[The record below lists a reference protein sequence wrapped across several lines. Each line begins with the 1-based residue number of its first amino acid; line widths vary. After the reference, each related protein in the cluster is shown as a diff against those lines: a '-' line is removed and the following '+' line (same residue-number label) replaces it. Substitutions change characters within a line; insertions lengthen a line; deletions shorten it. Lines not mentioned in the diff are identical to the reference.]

1 MCNYVRRIGLFPIT
15 GYCSNTTS
23 CTQNHCEL
31 KSNKVCHCY
40 RGKLFFY
47 FFLSPPQVCMLTFP
61 GTLPVWMKCTV
72 MYLCLTGNM
81 WKIQDKCGSNSRTKI
96 VFFDLCYM
104 EPYGLVSEQSSAVSR
119 PGRCIKKW
127 NQRCPHKG
135 KQLIRNKWP
144 SLQWCTIDGSLNPLR
159 HRDDWYHNSN
169 SSFSQALW
177 QNSFCKNGLPG
188 IRGSFQSVR
197 NVAHNWFIL

>member
-1 MCNYVRRIGLFPIT
+1 MAARCTTWMMYLLIVILGLMCNYVRRIGLFPIT

-72 MYLCLTGNM
+72 MYLWLTGNM

-96 VFFDLCYM
+96 VFSWSVLH
-104 EPYGLVSEQSSAVSR
+104 G
-119 PGRCIKKW
+119 
-127 NQRCPHKG
+127 
-135 KQLIRNKWP
+135 
-144 SLQWCTIDGSLNPLR
+144 
-159 HRDDWYHNSN
+159 
-169 SSFSQALW
+169 ALW
-177 QNSFCKNGLPG
+177 FSKWTKLCCIASSEMYKKLKPKMP
-188 IRGSFQSVR
+188 
-197 NVAHNWFIL
+197 A